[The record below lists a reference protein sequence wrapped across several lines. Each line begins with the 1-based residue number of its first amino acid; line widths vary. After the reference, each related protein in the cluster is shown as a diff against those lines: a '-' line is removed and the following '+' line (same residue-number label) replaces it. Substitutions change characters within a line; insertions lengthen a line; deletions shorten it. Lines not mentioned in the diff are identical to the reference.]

1 MAEQRVSL
9 CDFYPVSF
17 ASAAFDFMDFL
28 LFFFFFLLE
37 VAESE

>member
-1 MAEQRVSL
+1 MIST
-9 CDFYPVSF
+9 PVSF

-28 LFFFFFLLE
+28 LLLLFFLLE